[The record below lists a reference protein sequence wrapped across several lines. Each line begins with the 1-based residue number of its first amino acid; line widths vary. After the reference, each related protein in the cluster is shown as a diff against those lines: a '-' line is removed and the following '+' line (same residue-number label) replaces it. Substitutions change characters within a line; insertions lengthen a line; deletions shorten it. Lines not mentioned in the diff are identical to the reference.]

1 MESHFVVFDIL
12 YCYIW
17 QIRAKIAIYD
27 KMCFLDFLR
36 RQKMNENEFFRQAT
50 FQILS
55 SLDLSKA
62 VGRCFSHLS
71 LVMPVDLMSL
81 HLYEADLA
89 SARTRVIATKEGS
102 KAIDIITPIP
112 PEAREFFIRNFHSG
126 NTKILLRSKPD
137 PVLPVIAD
145 LFDRQFQRKPSTSA
159 IIMPLILESQ
169 EIGSLSIVTQGDTA
183 HTEEHAR
190 LVSLLKEPFAIALSN
205 ALRHEEVLK
214 LKDMLEDDNRHLQG
228 EVKRLSGDRLTGS
241 EVGLKDVMKKA
252 AQVAHLSSPVL
263 LLGETGVGKEIVA
276 NAIHNRSMH
285 REGPFIRV
293 NCGAITEAL
302 VDSELF
308 GHEKGAFTGAI
319 SLKRGIFE
327 RADKGTVFLD
337 EIGELSLQAQ
347 VKMLRVL
354 QHKEFERVG
363 GSGPVKVDIRI
374 VAATHRNLE
383 DMVREGTFREDLWFR
398 LNVFPIVIPPLRER
412 KSEIPALV
420 HHFIDR
426 KSNELGIKQSPRLSP
441 GAIDLLMAYNWPGNV
456 RELENIV
463 ERALIVNKEGEPISF
478 DNLLPYKETRETIV
492 RPPGDA
498 SLLIDDAM
506 ARHIKY
512 VLNLTKGKVHGKGG
526 AAEVLGI
533 NASTLRARMTNLGIS
548 FGRGRRRSL

>member
-1 MESHFVVFDIL
+1 MD
-12 YCYIW
+12 
-17 QIRAKIAIYD
+17 
-27 KMCFLDFLR
+27 
-36 RQKMNENEFFRQAT
+36 ENEFFRQAAL
-50 FQILS
+50 QILS

-62 VGRCFSHLS
+62 MGRCFSYLS
-71 LVMPVDLMSL
+71 LVMPVDWMSL
-81 HLYEADLA
+81 HLYQTDLA
-89 SARTRVIATKEGS
+89 SVRTLVVATKEGS
-102 KAIDIITPIP
+102 KAVDILTPMP
-112 PEAREFFIRNFHSG
+112 PVAREFVMTLFHTG
-126 NTKILLRSKPD
+126 TKMFLRSNAD
-137 PVLPVIAD
+137 P
-145 LFDRQFQRKPSTSA
+145 LFPLVSDIFGQQFQRKPAKSV
-159 IIMPLILESQ
+159 ILMPLILENQ
-169 EIGSLSIVTQGDTA
+169 EIGSLAISTEGDTS

-190 LVSLLKEPFAIALSN
+190 LVTLLKEPFAIALSN

-214 LKDMLEDDNRHLQG
+214 LKDRLDDDNRQLQG
-228 EVKRLSGDRLTGS
+228 EVKRLSGDRFKGS
-241 EVGLKDVMKKA
+241 EVGMKDVMKKA

-276 NAIHNRSMH
+276 NAIHNLSLR

-293 NCGAITEAL
+293 NCGAIPDTL

-308 GHEKGAFTGAI
+308 GHEKGAFTGAVA
-319 SLKRGIFE
+319 LKRGIFE
-327 RADKGTVFLD
+327 RSDKGTVFLD
-337 EIGELSLQAQ
+337 EIGELTLQAQ

-412 KSEIPALV
+412 KSDIPALV
-420 HHFIDR
+420 RHFVDR
-426 KSNELGIKQSPRLSP
+426 KSNELGIKKPPRLSP
-441 GAIDLLMAYNWPGNV
+441 GSIDLLMEYDWPGNV

-463 ERALIVNKEGEPISF
+463 ERALIVNKEEEPLSF
-478 DNLLPYKETRETIV
+478 DNLLSRRETKETIV
-492 RPPGDA
+492 RPLGNE
-498 SLLIDDAM
+498 SLLMEDAM

-512 VLNLTKGKVHGKGG
+512 VLDLTKGKVHGKGG

-533 NASTLRARMTNLGIS
+533 NPSTLRARMRNLGIS